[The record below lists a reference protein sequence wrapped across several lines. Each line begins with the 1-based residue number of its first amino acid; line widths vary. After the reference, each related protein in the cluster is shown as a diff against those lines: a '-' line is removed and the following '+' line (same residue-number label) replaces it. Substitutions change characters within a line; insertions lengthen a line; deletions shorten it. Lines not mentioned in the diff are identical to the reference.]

1 MICKYF
7 ADDGTEFDDYDEC
20 EAYERRQK
28 TINAVQFSRFWDEN
42 RKPMTLERFIEEP
55 EACDY
60 MEVANDDEAARIK
73 EFCRND
79 AGIMAPWAYNEA
91 PVHGRYYYSH
101 SEDDWLCFDAD
112 LSKLREIEKIFEG

>member
-20 EAYERRQK
+20 EAYEHRQK
-28 TINAVQFSRFWDEN
+28 TINAVQLSRFWDED
-42 RKPMTLERFIEEP
+42 RKPMTLERFIGEP

-60 MEVANDDEAARIK
+60 MEIANDDEAARIK

-79 AGIMAPWAYNEA
+79 AGIMSPWAYNEE
-91 PVHGRYYYSH
+91 PVPGRYYYSH
-101 SEDDWLCFDAD
+101 SEDNWHNFDTD
-112 LSKLREIEKIFEG
+112 YNEILRILNIFEG

>member
-7 ADDGTEFDDYDEC
+7 ADDGTEFDDFDEC
-20 EAYERRQK
+20 EVYEHRQK
-28 TINAVQFSRFWDEN
+28 TINTVQFSRFWDEN

-79 AGIMAPWAYNEA
+79 AGIMAPWVYNED
-91 PVHGRYYYSH
+91 PVPGRYYYSH
-101 SEDDWLCFDAD
+101 GEDKWHNFDAD
-112 LSKLREIEKIFEG
+112 YNGILRILNIFQG

>member
-20 EAYERRQK
+20 ATYEHRQK
-28 TINAVQFSRFWDEN
+28 TIHAVQLSRFWDEN

-55 EACDY
+55 EACDF

-79 AGIMAPWAYNEA
+79 AGIMAPWEYNET
-91 PVHGRYYYSH
+91 PVHGRYYFSH
-101 SEDDWLCFDAD
+101 NDDSWYCFDTNYNEM
-112 LSKLREIEKIFEG
+112 LRILNLFEG